1 MSGAGRPLSPHLSV
15 YRPQLTSVLSILH
28 RFTGIA
34 LGAGVLAFAGWLA
47 AVAAGPEAFATAQ
60 AFFGSVPGRFLLF
73 AGSWALF
80 YHLCNGVRHL
90 AWDAGYG
97 YEIANVYRS
106 GWAVVAASAALT
118 AAAWGFGYAAACRP

>member
-1 MSGAGRPLSPHLSV
+1 MSEAGRPLSPHLSV

-28 RFTGIA
+28 RFTGVA
-34 LGAGVLAFAGWLA
+34 LGAGALALAGWLA
-47 AVAAGPEAFATAQ
+47 AVAAGPETFDAAQ
-60 AFFGSVPGRFLLF
+60 AFFGSIAGRLLLF

-106 GWAVVAASAALT
+106 GWAVVAASLALT
-118 AAAWGFGYAAACRP
+118 IAVWVFGYAAACRS